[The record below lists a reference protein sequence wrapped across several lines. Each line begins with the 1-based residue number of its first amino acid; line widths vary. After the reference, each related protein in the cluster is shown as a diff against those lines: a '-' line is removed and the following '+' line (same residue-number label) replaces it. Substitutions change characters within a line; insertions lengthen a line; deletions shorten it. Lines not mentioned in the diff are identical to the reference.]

1 MADSPQNTQ
10 TQQEQ
15 DHGWA
20 LEILKLLP
28 PSEALREIQSLSV
41 ISPFATVSSLRCQG
55 REKYPEKNSLLSLE
69 NKRQEGKDGSVV
81 RVLVA
86 LKMGPLLPHRHHSHP
101 PVTLALG
108 TYHPLLFSVGTCT

>member
-1 MADSPQNTQ
+1 MAGSPQNIQ

-20 LEILKLLP
+20 LEILEP
-28 PSEALREIQSLSV
+28 PPLSEALRGIQSSSV

-55 REKYPEKNSLLSLE
+55 RERYPEKNSLLSLE

-86 LKMGPLLPHRHHSHP
+86 LIMGPLLPHRRHSHP

-108 TYHPLLFSVGTCT
+108 IYYPLLFSVGTCT

>member
-1 MADSPQNTQ
+1 MAGSPQNTQ

-20 LEILKLLP
+20 PEILKP
-28 PSEALREIQSLSV
+28 PPTSEALHGIQSSSV
-41 ISPFATVSSLRCQG
+41 ISPFAIVSSLRCQG
-55 REKYPEKNSLLSLE
+55 REKYPEKNSLLGLE
-69 NKRQEGKDGSVV
+69 NKRQEGIDGSVV

-86 LKMGPLLPHRHHSHP
+86 VIMGPLLPHRCHSHP